1 VILSL
6 YVELADPGISVG
18 SRLETASCK
27 NCFSQE
33 AGIIEELPLAAI
45 NDTVSETVT
54 KELIYNRIMSILAFL
69 PDMD

>member
-27 NCFSQE
+27 NCFTQE
-33 AGIIEELPLAAI
+33 SGIIEELPLASI
-45 NDTVSETVT
+45 NDTVSETVI
-54 KELIYNRIMSILAFL
+54 KELIYVEIANLVPF
-69 PDMD
+69 MDH